1 MSSPIR
7 QAVLNSPAYPF
18 SAIEARYKLD
28 QNENPHD
35 FPALLKT
42 QVLEGLAQTPWNR
55 YPDLNADSIK
65 ASIAAYERWD
75 VNGIVATT
83 GSNVLIGLITELA
96 GIGQKV
102 VTVKPN
108 FSLYALEANLLE
120 ADLHEVPLNQDF
132 SLDYR
137 GLSKALEQG
146 SGVLYLPQPHAP
158 SGSLEERGALE
169 AFLATVSQNWIVIL
183 DEAYYQFSGSDYR
196 NLVRQNP
203 NFISLRTFS
212 KAWGL
217 AGVRLGYALC
227 HPDLALEL
235 QKLVPPFAA
244 SPFHALTVQVA
255 LENPHY
261 MQSGVAEVVAER
273 ERMFE
278 ILKAHPVWK
287 FYPSHTNF
295 FLFRTPDAQAAYQH
309 LLERSILVR
318 KQNSLFGLEG
328 CLRVSIGTALENDA
342 FLQAALEV
350 KIEHPDS

>member
-18 SAIEARYKLD
+18 SATYAQFKLD
-28 QNENPHD
+28 QNENPRD
-35 FPALLKT
+35 FPAHLKS
-42 QVLEGLAQTPWNR
+42 QVLERLAQTPWNR

-65 ASIAAYERWD
+65 ASIAAFEDWD

-108 FSLYALEANLLE
+108 FSLYALEANLLD
-120 ADLHEVPLNQDF
+120 ADLREVPLKEDF
-132 SLDYR
+132 SLDYA
-137 GLSKALEQG
+137 GLARELE
-146 SGVLYLPQPHAP
+146 SGAGLLYLPQPHAP
-158 SGSLEERGALE
+158 TGSLEERGALE
-169 AFLATVSQNWIVIL
+169 AFLATVSRNWIVIL
-183 DEAYYQFSGSDYR
+183 DEAYHQFSGTDYR
-196 NLVRQNP
+196 DLVRQNP

-227 HPDLALEL
+227 HPTLALEL
-235 QKLVPPFAA
+235 QKLVPPFGA

-255 LENPHY
+255 LENPQF
-261 MQSGVAEVVAER
+261 MFDGVAQLVAER
-273 ERMFE
+273 ERMFAA
-278 ILKAHPVWK
+278 LKDHAVWT

-295 FLFRTPDAQAAYQH
+295 FLFRTPDAQAAYQF

-318 KQNSLFGLEG
+318 KQNALHGLEG
-328 CLRVSIGTALENDA
+328 CLRVTVGTPLENDA
-342 FLQAALEV
+342 FLNAALEV
-350 KIEHPDS
+350 TG